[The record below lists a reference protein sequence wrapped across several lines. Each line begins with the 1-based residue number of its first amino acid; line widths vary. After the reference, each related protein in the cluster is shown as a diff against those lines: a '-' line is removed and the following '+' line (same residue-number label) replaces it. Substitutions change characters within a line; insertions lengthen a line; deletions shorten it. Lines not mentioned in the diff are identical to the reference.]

1 MVWWLWLVVGGIVG
15 MLLGFGVAFGL
26 LRRRGDAAELR
37 RLEREL
43 ELEAYR
49 DDVSDHFVRTAELVN
64 ALTQDYRAV
73 YEHLESGAYE
83 LVGEA
88 ELRKRIPGVD
98 ADPVML
104 EYIGRRAL
112 DRSDAAPR
120 SPASE
125 PSDRTASPARPDAS
139 DGAPRSDGG

>member
-15 MLLGFGVAFGL
+15 TLLGFGVAFAL
-26 LRRRGDAAELR
+26 LRRQGDAAEVR
-37 RLEREL
+37 RLER

-104 EYIGRRAL
+104 EYIGRRVL
-112 DRSDAAPR
+112 DRAEASPPDAGAPVAEPTPEAPNGDAADDGSR
-120 SPASE
+120 SSE
-125 PSDRTASPARPDAS
+125 S
-139 DGAPRSDGG
+139 